1 MTRVLSEL
9 LGAKEPMFHRGVEKL
24 ESASGH
30 NSTDIR
36 LSSEI
41 NRGVQRKLHDL
52 GLDPKDTT
60 GEELYQAL
68 AERLKAD
75 DERLL
80 RALREKFGDDKSGT
94 ITQVA
99 SALRQVPVP
108 RSVYAL
114 KTAVAKR
121 VLKKIQPKH
130 VMKRLGYRSF
140 DSMLKHEQPATLLAA
155 AWLVETA
162 VWHKQMLEQ
171 YRKLKASDFELRTMA
186 IVCPDTKRWADFAT
200 ELVHEK
206 RHTVL
211 PVKELGTVVLLPLPA
226 KQPPAATTVT
236 LLLALHVMNDVRAA
250 STFLKLC
257 QVKPDFGQL
266 VGSIVAEE
274 PALDSSIFERP
285 VPWQIIQRYYAR
297 FSDRFRGEV
306 FEPHVQADDLAW
318 HSIERILTY
327 IEPSM
332 EFWRHTANLSLLHN
346 HQPVSM
352 NIIDV
357 ALNYCNGLP
366 YRNRIVRYFQH
377 SLWHEL
383 LIRYLK
389 HERVEQSVLA
399 GLNAELVDEPVLI

>member
-1 MTRVLSEL
+1 
-9 LGAKEPMFHRGVEKL
+9 MFQRGLAKL

-41 NRGVQRKLHDL
+41 TRAVQRKLHDL

-60 GEELYQAL
+60 GEELYHAL
-68 AERLKAD
+68 AERLMAD
-75 DERLL
+75 DVRLL
-80 RALREKFGDDKSGT
+80 KSLREKFGDETSGT

-121 VLKKIQPKH
+121 VLKKVQPKH

-171 YRKLKASDFELRTMA
+171 YKKLKSGDFEIRTMA
-186 IVCPDTKRWADFAT
+186 VLCPDTKRWDDFAA
-200 ELVHEK
+200 ELVHSNH
-206 RHTVL
+206 HTVL
-211 PVKELGTVVLLPLPA
+211 PVKELGAVVLLPLPA
-226 KQPPAATTVT
+226 DQPPAATTVT
-236 LLLALHVMNDVRAA
+236 LLLALHAMNDVRAA

-257 QVKPDFGQL
+257 QVKPDFGRI
-266 VGSIVAEE
+266 VGEIVAEE
-274 PALDSSIFERP
+274 PSLDTGLLDRP

-297 FSDRFRGEV
+297 FNDRFRSEV

-318 HSIERILTY
+318 HSIEKILTY
-327 IEPSM
+327 IEPTM
-332 EFWRHTANLSLLHN
+332 EFWHHTSTLSLLHN

-366 YRNRIVRYFQH
+366 YQHRIVRYFQH

-389 HERVEQSVLA
+389 HSSVEQSVLS
-399 GLNAELVDEPVLI
+399 GLNAELVEAPAII

>member
-9 LGAKEPMFHRGVEKL
+9 LGAKEPMFQRGVARL
-24 ESASGH
+24 ESVSGH
-30 NSTDIR
+30 NSADIR
-36 LSSEI
+36 LSTEI
-41 NRGVQRKLHDL
+41 SRGVQRKLHHL

-60 GEELYQAL
+60 GEELYHAL
-68 AERLKAD
+68 AQRLKAD

-80 RALREKFGDDKSGT
+80 KSLREKFGEEKTGT

-99 SALRQVPVP
+99 TALRQVPVP

-114 KTAVAKR
+114 KAPVAKR
-121 VLKKIQPKH
+121 VLKKVQPKH

-140 DSMLKHEQPATLLAA
+140 DSMLKHEQPATLLAV
-155 AWLVETA
+155 AWVIETA
-162 VWHKQMLEQ
+162 VWHKQILEQ
-171 YRKLKASDFELRTMA
+171 YKKLKSSDFEIRTMA
-186 IVCPDTKRWADFAT
+186 ILCPDTKRWDDFAA

-211 PVKELGTVVLLPLPA
+211 PVKELGTVVLLPLPVT
-226 KQPPAATTVT
+226 QPPAATTVT
-236 LLLALHVMNDVRAA
+236 LLLALHAMNDVRAA

-257 QVKPDFGQL
+257 QVKPDFGR
-266 VGSIVAEE
+266 IVAELVADE
-274 PALDSSIFERP
+274 PTLDTNILDRP

-297 FSDRFRGEV
+297 FNDRFRSEV
-306 FEPHVQADDLAW
+306 FEPHVQPDDLAW
-318 HSIERILTY
+318 HSIEKILTY
-327 IEPSM
+327 IEPTM
-332 EFWRHTANLSLLHN
+332 EFWHHTSTLSLLHN

-366 YRNRIVRYFQH
+366 YQNRIVRYFQH

-383 LIRYLK
+383 LIGYLK
-389 HERVEQSVLA
+389 HEQVEQSVLT
-399 GLNAELVDEPVLI
+399 GLHAELVDEPILI

>member
-9 LGAKEPMFHRGVEKL
+9 LGAKEPMFQRGVAKL

-36 LSSEI
+36 LSTEI
-41 NRGVQRKLHDL
+41 NRGVQRKLQQL
-52 GLDPKDTT
+52 GLDSKDTT
-60 GEELYQAL
+60 GEELYHAL

-80 RALREKFGDDKSGT
+80 KALREKFGDEKSGT

-114 KTAVAKR
+114 KATVAKR
-121 VLKKIQPKH
+121 VLKKVQPKH
-130 VMKRLGYRSF
+130 VMKQLGYRSF
-140 DSMLKHEQPATLLAA
+140 DSMLKHEQPATLLAV
-155 AWLVETA
+155 AWTIETA

-171 YRKLKASDFELRTMA
+171 YKKLKSNDFEIRTMA
-186 IVCPDTKRWADFAT
+186 ILCPDTKRWENLAT

-226 KQPPAATTVT
+226 QQPPAATTVT
-236 LLLALHVMNDVRAA
+236 LLLALHAMNDVRAA

-257 QVKPDFGQL
+257 QVKPDFGR
-266 VGSIVAEE
+266 IVAELVADE
-274 PALDSSIFERP
+274 PTLDANILDRP

-297 FSDRFRGEV
+297 FNDRFREEI
-306 FEPHVQADDLAW
+306 FMPHVQPEDLAW

-327 IEPSM
+327 IEPTM
-332 EFWRHTANLSLLHN
+332 EFWHHTANLSLLHD

-357 ALNYCNGLP
+357 ALNYCNELP
-366 YRNRIVRYFQH
+366 YQRRIVRYFQH

-389 HERVEQSVLA
+389 HSNVEQSVLS

>member
-9 LGAKEPMFHRGVEKL
+9 LGANEPMFHRGVEKL
-24 ESASGH
+24 ESVSGH

-41 NRGVQRKLHDL
+41 SRGVQHKLRAL

-60 GEELYQAL
+60 GEELYHAL

-80 RALREKFGDDKSGT
+80 KSLREKFGDDTSGT
-94 ITQVA
+94 ITHVA
-99 SALRQVPVP
+99 AALRQVPMP

-121 VLKKIQPKH
+121 VLKKVQPKH
-130 VMKRLGYRSF
+130 VMKQLGYRSF

-155 AWLVETA
+155 AWLAETV
-162 VWHKQMLEQ
+162 VWHKQILEQ
-171 YRKLKASDFELRTMA
+171 YKKLKSSDFEIRTMT
-186 IVCPDTKRWADFAT
+186 VLCPETKRWSDFAA
-200 ELVHEK
+200 ELVREK

-211 PVKELGTVVLLPLPA
+211 PVKELGTVVLLPLPTV
-226 KQPPAATTVT
+226 QPPAATTVT
-236 LLLALHVMNDVRAA
+236 LLLALHAMNDVRAA

-257 QVKPDFGQL
+257 QVKPDFGQI
-266 VGSIVAEE
+266 VDKIVAEE
-274 PALDSSIFERP
+274 PALDTSILDRP

-297 FSDRFRGEV
+297 FNDRFREEV
-306 FEPHVQADDLAW
+306 FMPHVQADDLAW
-318 HSIERILTY
+318 HSIEKILTY
-327 IEPSM
+327 IEPTM
-332 EFWRHTANLSLLHN
+332 EFWHHTSNLSLLHN

-357 ALNYCNGLP
+357 ALNYCNELP
-366 YRNRIVRYFQH
+366 YHNRIVRYFQH

-389 HERVEQSVLA
+389 HGSVEQSVLS
-399 GLNAELVDEPVLI
+399 GLNAELVDERVLI